1 MLHLKNKGYSPEH
14 AREVVYKARDLASDM
29 NASVRVARIARKFV
43 ELDVGVEKEDLDTLV
58 ERLSLI
64 GPIDN
69 IRHVIEE
76 KIDK

>member
-1 MLHLKNKGYSPEH
+1 MLHFKNKGYGPEH
-14 AREVVYKARDLASDM
+14 SREVINKARDLTSDL
-29 NASVRVARIARKFV
+29 NVSVRVARIAGKFV

-58 ERLSLI
+58 EILSPI

-76 KIDK
+76 RDR